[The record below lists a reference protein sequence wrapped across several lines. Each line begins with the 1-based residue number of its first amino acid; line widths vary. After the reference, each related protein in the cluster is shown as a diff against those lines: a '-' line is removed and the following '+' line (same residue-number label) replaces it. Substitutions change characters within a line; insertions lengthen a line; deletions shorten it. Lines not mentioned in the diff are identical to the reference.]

1 MSRITL
7 QVLTTYDVITRERAA
22 RALHDFPN
30 SVTILIERNFISP
43 RVKSY
48 SRPFVLGH
56 RYSTSTSSKLVSR
69 SSTSLGTHHSNM
81 PLADVLADRR
91 PHRRLELG
99 V

>member
-1 MSRITL
+1 MLLYNYYLHRQLILEARGTRAITWL
-7 QVLTTYDVITRERAA
+7 
-22 RALHDFPN
+22 PN

-48 SRPFVLGH
+48 FRPLVLGH